1 MLGGVGRAV
10 ETYWPPPPTPPL
22 PMFMPMVCG
31 AANVCPECFNEEEEE
46 EVTGVTDTEPV
57 VSYRMAAAPPIMC
70 AWLYQ
75 SARWVGLKSPAAAAG
90 VCMGVAVAAA
100 AAAVTAL
107 CWWW

>member
-10 ETYWPPPPTPPL
+10 ETYWPLLPPP

-31 AANVCPECFNEEEEE
+31 AANVCPECFKEEEEEEE

-90 VCMGVAVAAA
+90 VCMGVAAA